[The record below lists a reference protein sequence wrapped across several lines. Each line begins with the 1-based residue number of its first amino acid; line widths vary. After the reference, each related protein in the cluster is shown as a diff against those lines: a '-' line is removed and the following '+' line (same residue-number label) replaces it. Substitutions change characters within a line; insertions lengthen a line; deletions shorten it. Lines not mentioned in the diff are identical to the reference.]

1 MDVLSQKNFENAPA
15 RSDANDKESIGAVLV
30 CGGGVAGIQA
40 SIDLSAAGF
49 RVHLVEH
56 GPAVGG
62 GMARLD
68 KTFPTGDC
76 ATCIISPK
84 LVECMRDYNID
95 TYTLADAVKLE
106 GEAGSFRATVRQRQR
121 YVDIDKCTGCGDCAA
136 VCPVELGSDFDAG
149 IATRRAIDR
158 LYAQAAPN
166 AFYIRKKER
175 APCSSACPI
184 DTSVQAYVAL
194 IAAGRFREAADV
206 IRRENPLPSVCG
218 RVCFHPC
225 EIACNRGALD
235 SPLDIRALKRFA
247 LEQHPEPDL
256 PEKLPATGKSVAI
269 IGSGPA
275 GLAAAHQLALLGHQA
290 IVHESL
296 PVLGGMLAVGIPAY
310 RLPPDVLESDIDAIR
325 ALGVTFEV
333 NSAVGREVSADQV
346 IDASDAVFIATGAHN
361 SRKLD
366 VPGEDCEGVTHGVD
380 FLRKLTLGEP
390 IGLGK
395 RVVIIGGG
403 NTAIDA
409 ARTAIRLDVDQVML
423 LYRRTR
429 QEMPAAAEEI
439 DAAIA
444 EGVEIHYLT
453 APVRVLSQAGRMTA
467 VECVRMELGEPDDS
481 GRRRPVPVAGSEFVV
496 AADTLIPAVSQGAD
510 QKMAELFGLE
520 TTRWATIEAD
530 EVTMATSR
538 QAVFAGGDVVIG
550 PASVIDA
557 IDHGKRAAVAIDN
570 YLSERPVGEGLSKS
584 EKRSNPLSPA
594 ELEEL
599 DKKTERSAR
608 VAPDWR
614 PVDQR
619 LGDFREV
626 EQVYS
631 EEQARGEAARCLN
644 CADCCE
650 CMRCVEAC
658 QADAIIHDERE
669 RTIDLDVG
677 AVLLTPGFEAFD
689 ATRRGEFGFGFAR
702 NVVTNV
708 QFERILSASGPT
720 GGQILRPSDGVR
732 PKRLAFIQCVG
743 SRDSTC
749 GNDYCSSVCCM
760 AATKEAIL
768 AKEHQPD
775 LEVSVFFLDLR
786 AFGKDFDRY
795 YERAKSLGVRYV
807 RSFISRTFEMPETHN
822 LLLVYAGSDIK
833 QVEEEFDMV
842 VLSLGL
848 GPSASLREQ
857 AEQIGVELNRFGF
870 AETRELSPLDTSRP
884 GVFVG
889 GVFQEPKDIPDTVI
903 QASAAASR
911 AMAMLAPARGS
922 RIRVK
927 GYPPERDIT
936 DESPRVGVFV
946 CHCGSNIASVV
957 DVAEVV
963 ERTRG
968 LPHVALS
975 EHSIYACADDNQ
987 EQIKSRIRDHH
998 LNRVVVA
1005 SCTPRTHEPIFR
1017 DTMRDAGL
1025 NPYLLEMANI
1035 RDQCSWVHSDQPER
1049 ATAKAADL
1057 VRMAVGRVVNSV
1069 PLQEETVR
1077 ISNAALVIGGGIAG
1091 MTTALALG
1099 DQGFTVHLVEA
1110 DEQLGGTARW
1120 LHQTLDGDDVQK
1132 FLAQTIDRV
1141 SNHPCVEVSLA
1152 SRASKVD
1159 GHVGDF
1165 TSTVVSNGGAETKQV
1180 EHGVV
1185 VLATGAVEHQP
1196 QSYGYGQSDK
1206 VLTQLELSD
1215 RLGRDQIALPDNA
1228 TVVMIQCVEQRDDER
1243 PYCSRVCCTTAV
1255 KNALLL
1261 KQAHPEAR
1269 IMVLYRDM
1277 RTYGFREAAYREA
1290 REKGILFVRYDPERP
1305 PELSLEGRPHL
1316 RVHEPTL
1323 GRDLEIAPDLVVL
1336 AAPIVPRADRQE
1348 LSELLRVPLNAD
1360 GFFLEAHMKL
1370 RPVDFASEGLFLCGT
1385 AHGPKF
1391 VTETIA
1397 QASAVA
1403 SRTASVL
1410 SKKRIPVSGQT
1421 AWVDPDKC
1429 ISCMTCVH
1437 VCPYMV
1443 PRVGRDNKAEIEG
1456 VICMGCGSCSA
1467 ECPAQAI
1474 TLSHYMND
1482 QVLAAVDGLLQTT
1495 PRDESSLAIYPE
1507 QAGVALPRWHRSD
1520 SGEKRD
1526 HE

>member
-1 MDVLSQKNFENAPA
+1 MDPMTHESREGAA
-15 RSDANDKESIGAVLV
+15 TRWDADGGESVGAVLV

-49 RVHLVEH
+49 RVHLIER
-56 GPAVGG
+56 GAAVGG

-84 LVECMRDYNID
+84 LVECMRDHNID
-95 TYTLADAVKLE
+95 TYTMADVVKLD
-106 GEAGSFRATVRQRQR
+106 GEAGSFKATIRQRQR

-136 VCPVELGSDFDAG
+136 VCPVELRSDFDAG
-149 IATRRAIDR
+149 IATRKAIDR
-158 LYAQAAPN
+158 VYAQAAPN
-166 AFYIRKKER
+166 AFYIRKKGR
-175 APCSSACPI
+175 APCSTGCPI

-194 IAAGRFREAADV
+194 IAAGRFKEAADV

-225 EIACNRGALD
+225 ESVCNRGAID

-247 LEQHPEPDL
+247 LAQHPEPDAPESL
-256 PEKLPATGKSVAI
+256 PTTGKAVAI

-275 GLAAAHQLALLGHQA
+275 GLAAAHQLALLGHRA
-290 IVHESL
+290 TVHEAL
-296 PVLGGMLAVGIPAY
+296 PVLGGMLAVGIPDF
-310 RLPPDVLESDIDAIR
+310 RLPPDVLKRDLDAIR
-325 ALGVTFEV
+325 HLGVMFETD
-333 NSAVGREVSADQV
+333 SSVGRDVSVDQIV
-346 IDASDAVFIATGAHN
+346 DASDAVFIATGAHN
-361 SRKLD
+361 SRRLD
-366 VPGEDCEGVTHGVD
+366 IPGEECEDVIHGVD

-390 IGLGK
+390 VDVGK

-409 ARTAIRLDVDQVML
+409 ARTAVRHDVDEVTL
-423 LYRRTR
+423 VYRRTR
-429 QEMPAAAEEI
+429 REMPADEGEI

-444 EGVEIHYLT
+444 EGVKIHYLA
-453 APVRVLSQAGRMTA
+453 APIRVLSEAGRMSA
-467 VECVRMELGEPDDS
+467 VECIRMELGEPDDS
-481 GRRRPVPVAGSEFVV
+481 GRRRPVPVEGSEFIV
-496 AADTLIPAVSQGAD
+496 ATNTLIPAVSQAAD
-510 QKMAELFGLE
+510 ERMAELFGLE
-520 TTRWATIEAD
+520 TSRWGTIDTD

-538 QAVFAGGDVVIG
+538 RGVFAGGDVVIG

-557 IDHGKRAAVAIDN
+557 IDHGKRAAAAIHGF
-570 YLSERPVGEGLSKS
+570 LSDRPLAEGLGER
-584 EKRSNPLSPA
+584 EKRSNPLSAA
-594 ELEEL
+594 ELEVL
-599 DKKTERSAR
+599 GARTERTAR
-608 VAPDWR
+608 VAPDWI
-614 PVDQR
+614 PVEQR
-619 LGDFREV
+619 LADFREV
-626 EQVYS
+626 EQLYS
-631 EEQARGEAARCLN
+631 VEQAQAEAARCLD
-644 CADCCE
+644 CGDCCE

-658 QADAIIHDERE
+658 QADAVIHGEQE
-669 RTIDLDVG
+669 RTIELDVG

-689 ATRRGEFGFGFAR
+689 ARRRGEFGFGFAR

-720 GGQILRPSDGVR
+720 GGQILRPSDGAH

-775 LEVSVFFLDLR
+775 LEVTIFFLDLR

-795 YERAKSLGVRYV
+795 CERAKSLGVRYV
-807 RSFISRTFEMPETHN
+807 RSFVSRTFEMPTTHN
-822 LLLVYAGSDIK
+822 LRLVYADSDIK

-857 AEQIGVELNRFGF
+857 AEQIGIELNRWGF
-870 AETRELSPLDTSRP
+870 AETRELSPLDASRP

-889 GVFQEPKDIPDTVI
+889 GAFQEPKDIPDTVV

-911 AMAMLAPARGS
+911 AMALLAPARGT
-922 RIRVK
+922 RVVTEDH
-927 GYPPERDIT
+927 PPERDIT
-936 DESPRVGVFV
+936 DEPPRVGVFV

-957 DVAEVV
+957 DVEAIV
-963 ERTRG
+963 ERTRS
-968 LPHVALS
+968 LPYVALS

-987 EQIKSRIRDHH
+987 EQIKSRIGDHH

-1035 RDQCSWVHSDQPER
+1035 RDQCSWVHSDEPQR
-1049 ATAKAADL
+1049 ATEKAADL
-1057 VRMAVGRVVNSV
+1057 VRMAVGRVAKSV
-1069 PLQEETVR
+1069 PLQEETIPVN
-1077 ISNAALVIGGGIAG
+1077 NAALVIGGGIAG
-1091 MTTALALG
+1091 MTAALALA
-1099 DQGFTVHLVEA
+1099 DQGFPVHLVEA
-1110 DEQLGGTARW
+1110 EEQLGGTARR
-1120 LHQTLDGDDVQK
+1120 LHKTLDGDDLGA
-1132 FLAQTIDRV
+1132 FLANTIDLV
-1141 SNHPCVEVSLA
+1141 SNHPGVRVNLA
-1152 SRASKVD
+1152 ARVSKVD

-1165 TSTVVSNGGAETKQV
+1165 TSTLVSNAGGAGRQV
-1180 EHGVV
+1180 GHGVV

-1196 QSYGYGQSDK
+1196 QSYGYGESDR

-1215 RLGRDQIALPDNA
+1215 RLGRGQVALPDDA
-1228 TVVMIQCVEQRDDER
+1228 TVVMIQCVEQRNDER
-1243 PYCSRVCCTTAV
+1243 PYCSRVCCTAAV
-1255 KNALLL
+1255 RNALLL
-1261 KQAHPEAR
+1261 KEAHPEAR
-1269 IMVLYRDM
+1269 IMVLYRDI

-1290 REKGILFVRYDPERP
+1290 REKGILFVRYEPERP
-1305 PELSLEGRPHL
+1305 PELSLEGGPRL
-1316 RVHEPTL
+1316 RVREPTL

-1336 AAPIVPRADRQE
+1336 AAPMVPRADCQE
-1348 LSELLRVPLNAD
+1348 LSDLLRVPLNAD

-1397 QASAVA
+1397 QANAVA
-1403 SRTASVL
+1403 SRTASIL
-1410 SKKRIPVSGQT
+1410 SNKRMPVGGQT

-1437 VCPYMV
+1437 ICPYMV
-1443 PRVGRDNKAEIEG
+1443 PRIGRDNKAEIEG
-1456 VICMGCGSCSA
+1456 VLCMGCGSCSA

-1474 TLSHYMND
+1474 TLRHYVDD
-1482 QVLAAVDGLLQTT
+1482 QVLAAVDGLLRVAAREE
-1495 PRDESSLAIYPE
+1495 PAPAVYPE
-1507 QAGVALPRWHRSD
+1507 QVGVAAPRWHKSER
-1520 SGEKRD
+1520 RD